1 VVYEAPLLFETKIHL
16 WLRPVILVAC
26 DTTTQ
31 KRRLLERD
39 NLTEAEIEQHLGAQ
53 MSLEEK
59 RKLADYVIENT
70 GTLQELEEK
79 VTALVETILA
89 T

>member
-1 VVYEAPLLFETKIHL
+1 
-16 WLRPVILVAC
+16 
-26 DTTTQ
+26 
-31 KRRLLERD
+31 
-39 NLTEAEIEQHLGAQ
+39 
-53 MSLEEK
+53 LEEK